1 MSQPLKSQVSYWWQ
15 TVASEET
22 LNTYQS
28 ALQVTW
34 NILRETA
41 KTLWLFLC
49 LGLVFF
55 DWFRDTATR
64 LGRQLRNWVD
74 ALPEPKAEHAWSEVV
89 QWSKSVGQ
97 TGSSRLLNQA
107 REQIGVAPV
116 AYPATQPTISAKA
129 AEPTPVPTV
138 PKPVAAPVPTPAP
151 ATAEPTAAE
160 PAQMPPVDLE

>member
-1 MSQPLKSQVSYWWQ
+1 MSQPLKSQVSSWWQ

-55 DWFRDTATR
+55 DWFRDTATG
-64 LGRQLRNWVD
+64 LGQQLRRWFD
-74 ALPEPKAEHAWSEVV
+74 ALPEPKVEHAWTEVV
-89 QWSKSVGQ
+89 EWSKSVGQ
-97 TGSSRLLNQA
+97 TGTTRLLNQA

-116 AYPATQPTISAKA
+116 QRPTQPMVSVTA
-129 AEPTPVPTV
+129 APR
-138 PKPVAAPVPTPAP
+138 PVAAAPLDAVPAAPVKPAAPTQVPSAPPASDP
-151 ATAEPTAAE
+151 E
-160 PAQMPPVDLE
+160 

>member
-1 MSQPLKSQVSYWWQ
+1 MERLSMSQPLKSQVSSWWQ

-55 DWFRDTATR
+55 DWFRDTATG
-64 LGRQLRNWVD
+64 LGRQLRQWFD
-74 ALPEPKAEHAWSEVV
+74 TLPEPKVEHAWTEVV
-89 QWSKSVGQ
+89 DWSKTVGQ
-97 TGSSRLLNQA
+97 TGTTRLLNQA
-107 REQIGVAPV
+107 RAQIGVAPV
-116 AYPATQPTISAKA
+116 QRAPQPVISSTA
-129 AEPTPVPTV
+129 AA
-138 PKPVAAPVPTPAP
+138 PKPVAVPEAAPVKPAAAPVSTQVPSAVPP
-151 ATAEPTAAE
+151 ASDPE
-160 PAQMPPVDLE
+160 